1 MDYQEIEVMIAP
13 NGEVTLKV
21 NGVKGMGC
29 LDLTRALEE
38 ALGGEILA
46 REMQPAAY
54 EIDEAQQHQL
64 WQKTS

>member
-1 MDYQEIEVMIAP
+1 MDYQEIEVIIAP

-46 REMQPAAY
+46 REMQPEAY
-54 EIDEAQQHQL
+54 EIDQTQQHQL
-64 WQKTS
+64 WQKTA